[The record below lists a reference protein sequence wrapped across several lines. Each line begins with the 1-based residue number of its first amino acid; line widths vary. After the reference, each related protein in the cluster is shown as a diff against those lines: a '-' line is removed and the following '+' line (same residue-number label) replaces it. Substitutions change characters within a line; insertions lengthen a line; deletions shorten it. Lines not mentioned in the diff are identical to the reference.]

1 MPVPALVIGLGGSG
15 ATVATYVK
23 KELME
28 SAQKWPLK
36 EVRILAF
43 DTDTDAAKDA
53 TIGASGQMRMGGL
66 TTGGVRLREG
76 GEFFYIG
83 GNVKSLVEQV
93 AKGQHKHIGRWFQAE
108 AYLKDLSLPDNMYN
122 LNVGAGQFRQFG
134 RMAIFKDMT
143 DASSRRVFN
152 TLSDALTRIKQQN
165 PTLTNLQVFII
176 GSVAGGTGAGMF
188 ADVAHLVR
196 AIAGQPNVQLEGKL
210 SIRGYLILP
219 DAFSQTVRTDV
230 LKEMHARAY
239 AAMRE
244 NRRFTIN
251 FDYERGYPMPYRET
265 TAKDPIWNG
274 AVKGQLFDLL
284 YYIDGQGGQAATAS
298 LKHGVA
304 PAIADAISAAVDGDA
319 GPAFSSYVVNVKA
332 VYAGRLARGVLP
344 HKAATF
350 GSLGSHSIVFPI
362 YHIVEGWAHDLG
374 RQMLDNLLAP
384 TEFDPRS
391 GTPTALAANQN
402 PEEPN
407 EDGGNIGFEFLNS
420 QQAVSFEYVDA
431 DGNTRSNS
439 VEPTLLPQQLYY
451 IATHS
456 RRGSSAILPELIE
469 RRIEDW
475 QAHFM
480 PEGQDDDTRR
490 LLDRVKTTLNSRLYH
505 PKEGGEVMATD
516 QVKQKQ
522 QEEMDA
528 AADRIERG
536 VRAYK
541 NRYLGAPSR
550 QGRRSGG
557 LYRKALDEIVAYQMD
572 RFIQRLDLFM
582 LATLN
587 GSANNPQSIAKHG
600 KVGFLVTFLQG
611 LFSALELT
619 RTKLQEAQEQRRELG
634 EGYLSAV
641 AKAESAKQNMLDAA
655 AKKGLFSS
663 RSATSAQHAYLQ
675 AEVELIDMLKV
686 ETTEEAILS
695 AVTQMIDYVRS
706 AEESLQAWVNALAR
720 DTKSLYRQVLDGRTY
735 IDNDRRAM
743 QDVTVRLIVT
753 DPDYEKA
760 RFQTYLDRADGGWVN
775 RQLGQVQWRIK
786 HRKVA
791 GQPKVELGFSL
802 GTSNED
808 HFVFGLDTA
817 DENLTQWLN
826 LCRQP
831 FQRAYDE
838 ESVLSYLIQHRQ
850 YRYPDR
856 LAEDIHGNSGIM
868 LNVAGGDP
876 LPANFLRAYYLRDAE
891 AGQADYLRGVV
902 DRIAGLSGFSISQ
915 EDLQDAASGDDTGQ
929 VSENKF
935 VRFVNSE
942 DRFKLTFV
950 FTQELIELDNIVSYS
965 NTGFTEYTGTIHGNR
980 SILHVFPAE
989 VNAARYEARLG
1000 ELKQPIRLFDNEVTL
1015 QLEDISRVKLFLLCF
1030 VYGLIRRDSEV
1041 NDTTGERLN
1050 LWKLYLEPE
1059 KQFDE
1064 QGNPTKTE
1072 EIYLTEPQS
1081 NPHILDALATFN
1093 YEERDARHKTGYIFE
1108 INYPQVVEAL
1118 RRAREKDVAQR
1129 LGANVAGQ
1137 HSPDLS
1143 GQVDTVDA
1151 ETRQTVLED
1160 LAQIDRIREHQNRF
1174 TGQILPALEKRKAQ
1188 IPDEQRDYDMVSI
1201 FLLMLND
1208 EVQGVRRTVKNRL
1221 SALRNLGQ
1229 PPAGSQT
1236 EQPPQQNDDL
1246 WDAWS

>member
-28 SAQKWPLK
+28 STQKWPLP

-83 GNVKSLVEQV
+83 GNVKALVEQV
-93 AKGQHKHIGRWFQAE
+93 AQGQHKHIGRWFQAE
-108 AYLKDLSLPDNMYN
+108 TYLKDLSLPDNMYN

-134 RMAIFKDMT
+134 RMAIFKDLN

-152 TLSDALTRIKQQN
+152 TLSDALTRLKQQN
-165 PTLTNLQVFII
+165 PTLTNLQVFIV

-196 AIAGQPNVQLEGKL
+196 TIASQPNIQLQGKI

-219 DAFSQTVRTDV
+219 DAFAQTVRTDV
-230 LKEMHARAY
+230 LKEMHARSF

-251 FDYERGYPMPYRET
+251 FDYERGYPMPYREKG
-265 TAKDPIWNG
+265 ADPVWNG

-284 YYIDGQGGQAATAS
+284 YYIDGQGGQAATTS
-298 LKHGVA
+298 LRNGVA
-304 PAIADAISAAVDGDA
+304 PAIADAISAAVDGEA

-332 VYAGRLARGVLP
+332 VYAGRVARGVLP
-344 HKAATF
+344 TKAATF
-350 GSLGSHSIVFPI
+350 GSVGTYSIVFPI
-362 YHIVEGWAHDLG
+362 YHIVEGWAHDLSK
-374 RQMLDNLLAP
+374 QMLDHFLAP

-391 GTPTALAANQN
+391 GTPTALATDQN

-407 EDGGNIGFEFLNS
+407 ENGGTIGFEFLNS
-420 QQAVSFEYVDA
+420 QQAISFEYVDA
-431 DGNTRSNS
+431 DGSTQSMS
-439 VEPTLLPQQLYY
+439 VEPTLLPQQLFY
-451 IATHS
+451 IAS
-456 RRGSSAILPELIE
+456 EARRGSSSILPDLIE
-469 RRIEDW
+469 RKIEDW

-480 PEGQDDDTRR
+480 PEGQDDETRR
-490 LLDRVKTTLNSRLYH
+490 LLDRVKTTLNSRVYDL
-505 PKEGGEVMATD
+505 KEGGEVMATD
-516 QVKQKQ
+516 QIKQKQ
-522 QEEMDA
+522 QEELDA

-550 QGRRSGG
+550 DGRRSGG

-587 GSANNPQSIAKHG
+587 GSANNPQTVAKHG
-600 KVGFLVTFLQG
+600 KVGFLGTFLRG
-611 LFSALELT
+611 LFDALELT
-619 RTKLQEAQEQRRELG
+619 RAKLQEAQQQRRELG
-634 EGYLSAV
+634 QGYLSAV
-641 AKAESAKQNMLDAA
+641 SKVESTKQNMLDAA
-655 AKKGLFSS
+655 QKKGFLAS
-663 RSATSAQHAYLQ
+663 RGATSAQHDYLK

-695 AVTQMIDYVRS
+695 AVTQMLDYVRS
-706 AEESLQAWVNALAR
+706 AEESLQGWVNTLAR
-720 DTKSLYRQVLDGRTY
+720 DTKSLYRKVLDGRTY
-735 IDNDRRAM
+735 IDNDRRAI
-743 QDVTVRLIVT
+743 QDVKVRLVVT
-753 DPDYEKA
+753 DPAYEQT
-760 RFQTYLDRADGGWVN
+760 RYQTYLDRADGGWVN
-775 RQLGQVQWRIK
+775 RQLAQVQWRIK

-791 GQPKVELGFSL
+791 GQPKVDIGLSL
-802 GTSNED
+802 GNSSQDN
-808 HFVFGLDTA
+808 FVFGLDTP
-817 DENLTQWLN
+817 DENLAEWLK
-826 LCRQP
+826 LARAP
-831 FQRAYDE
+831 FQRAYSE
-838 ESVLSYLIQHRQ
+838 ESVLSYLIQHPN

-876 LPANFLRAYYLRDAE
+876 LPANFLRAYYLKDSE

-902 DRIAGLSGFSISQ
+902 DRIAGLSGFSVSQ
-915 EDLQDAASGDDTGQ
+915 EDMQASNEDENGQ
-929 VSENKF
+929 ISENKF

-942 DRFKLTFV
+942 DRFKFTFV
-950 FTQELIELDNIVSYS
+950 FTQELIELDNIVSYRH
-965 NTGFTEYTGTIHGNR
+965 TGYNEYMGTVHGNR

-1000 ELKQPIRLFDNEVTL
+1000 EFQQQIRLFDNEVTL
-1015 QLEDISRVKLFLLCF
+1015 QLEDVSRVKLFLLCF
-1030 VYGLIRRDSEV
+1030 VYGLIRRDSVVDEA
-1041 NDTTGERLN
+1041 TGERLN

-1059 KQFDE
+1059 KQYDVY
-1064 QGNPTKTE
+1064 GNETTTE
-1072 EIYLTEPQS
+1072 EIYLTMPQS

-1093 YEERDARHKTGYIFE
+1093 YEEKDARYKTGYVAE
-1108 INYPQVVEAL
+1108 IHYPQVVEVL
-1118 RRAREKDVAQR
+1118 RRAREKEVAQR
-1129 LGANVAGQ
+1129 LEAGVAGQ
-1137 HSPDLS
+1137 HSPDLL
-1143 GQVDTVDA
+1143 GQIDSVDVD
-1151 ETRQTVLED
+1151 TRQTILED
-1160 LAQIDRIREHQNRF
+1160 LAQIDRIREYQNRF
-1174 TGQILPALEKRKAQ
+1174 MTQILPTLEKRKAQ
-1188 IPDEQRDYDMVSI
+1188 IPAEQQDYDMVSV

-1221 SALRNLGQ
+1221 TALRNLGQ
-1229 PPAGSQT
+1229 SSIGAQD
-1236 EQPPQQNDDL
+1236 PQQHKQNDDL

>member
-15 ATVATYVK
+15 TTVATYVK

-28 SAQKWPLK
+28 STQNWPLK

-53 TIGASGQMRMGGL
+53 TIGASGQTRTGGL

-83 GNVKSLVEQV
+83 GNVKALVEQV
-93 AKGQHKHIGRWFQAE
+93 AQGQHRHIGRWFQAE
-108 AYLKDLSLPDNMYN
+108 TYLKDLSLPDNMYN

-134 RMAIFKDMT
+134 RMAIFKDMI

-165 PTLTNLQVFII
+165 PALTNLQVFII

-196 AIAGQPNVQLEGKL
+196 SIAGQPNIQLQGKI

-219 DAFSQTVRTDV
+219 DAFSQTVQTDV

-251 FDYERGYPMPYRET
+251 FDYERGYPMPYRESGT
-265 TAKDPIWNG
+265 DPIWTG
-274 AVKGQLFDLL
+274 GVKGQLFDLL
-284 YYIDGQGGQAATAS
+284 YYIDGQGGQAATTA
-298 LKHGVA
+298 LKYGVA

-332 VYAGRLARGVLP
+332 VYAGRIARGVLP
-344 HKAATF
+344 RKAATF
-350 GSLGSHSIVFPI
+350 GSLGTYSIVFPI

-374 RQMLDNLLAP
+374 KQMLDHLLSP

-391 GTPTALAANQN
+391 GTPTTLATNQN

-407 EDGGNIGFEFLNS
+407 EDGNKIGFEFLNS
-420 QQAVSFEYVDA
+420 QQAISFEYVDA

-439 VEPTLLPQQLYY
+439 VEPTLLPQQLFY
-451 IATHS
+451 IASHA
-456 RRGSSAILPELIE
+456 RRGSSSILPELIE

-480 PEGQDDDTRR
+480 PEGQDDETRR

-557 LYRKALDEIVAYQMD
+557 LYRKALDEIVAYQME

-587 GSANNPQSIAKHG
+587 GSANNPQSVAKRG
-600 KVGFLVTFLQG
+600 KVGFLATFLHG
-611 LFSALELT
+611 LFTALELT
-619 RTKLQEAQEQRRELG
+619 RAKLQEAQEQRRELG
-634 EGYLSAV
+634 EGYLSAA
-641 AKAESAKQNMLDAA
+641 AKAESARQNMLDAS
-655 AKKGLFSS
+655 AKKGLFSG
-663 RSATSAQHAYLQ
+663 RSATNAQHTYLQ

-695 AVTQMIDYVRS
+695 AVTQMMDYVRS
-706 AEESLQAWVNALAR
+706 AEESLQAWIDSLAQ

-735 IDNDRRAM
+735 IDNDRRAI
-743 QDVTVRLIVT
+743 QDVKVRLVVT
-753 DPDYEKA
+753 DPDYENA
-760 RFQTYLDRADGGWVN
+760 RYQTYLDRTDGGWIN

-802 GTSNED
+802 GNSNED
-808 HFVFGLDTA
+808 RFVFGLDTPE
-817 DENLTQWLN
+817 ENLTQWLN

-850 YRYPDR
+850 YRQAGR

-876 LPANFLRAYYLRDAE
+876 LPANFLRAYYLKDSE

-915 EDLQDAASGDDTGQ
+915 EDLQEATYGDENGQ
-929 VSENKF
+929 ISENKF

-950 FTQELIELDNIVSYS
+950 FTQELIELDNIVSYR
-965 NTGFTEYTGTIHGNR
+965 NTGYNEYVGTIHGNR

-1015 QLEDISRVKLFLLCF
+1015 QLEDLSRVKLFLLCY
-1030 VYGLIRRDSEV
+1030 VYGLIRRDSVV

-1050 LWKLYLEPE
+1050 LWKLFLEPE
-1059 KQFDE
+1059 KQFDAY
-1064 QGNPTKTE
+1064 GNPTITE

-1093 YEERDARHKTGYIFE
+1093 YEEKDARFKQGYVTE
-1108 INYPQVVEAL
+1108 INYAQVVEAL

-1129 LGANVAGQ
+1129 LEAGVAGQ
-1137 HSPDLS
+1137 HSQDLL
-1143 GQVDTVDA
+1143 GQIDTVDA
-1151 ETRQTVLED
+1151 DIRQSVLED
-1160 LAQIDRIREHQNRF
+1160 LAQIDRIREYQRRVEKE
-1174 TGQILPALEKRKAQ
+1174 ILPILEKRKTHITA
-1188 IPDEQRDYDMVSI
+1188 EQRDYDMMSTFV
-1201 FLLMLND
+1201 LMLND
-1208 EVQGVRRTVKNRL
+1208 EIQGVRKTVQNRL
-1221 SALRNLGQ
+1221 SALRNLG
-1229 PPAGSQT
+1229 PTGSQT
-1236 EQPPQQNDDL
+1236 PSPSQS
-1246 WDAWS
+1246 DASFDPWNIG